1 MRNAMTAP
9 IPNTAETF
17 RAVAV
22 LGASPNP
29 ERYSNM
35 AVVLLKEMGFQ
46 VVPVHPALPEIEGLT
61 VVKYLGDIQCEIHT
75 LTLYV
80 GAKHLPPLLEEIVRL
95 GPRRVIFNPGTEN
108 AEVIEALRQSE
119 IECVEGCT
127 LVMLKTGQF

>member
-1 MRNAMTAP
+1 MTDAMSAP
-9 IPNTAETF
+9 ASNTAGTF

-35 AVVLLKEMGFQ
+35 AVVLLKEMGFP
-46 VVPVHPALPEIEGLT
+46 VVPVHPALPGIEGLPAA
-61 VVKYLGDIQCEIHT
+61 KNLAEIQREIHT

-80 GAKHLPPLLEEIVRL
+80 GAKHLPPLVEEIVRL

-108 AEVIEALRQSE
+108 AVVIETLRRSG